1 MPADLKILRRE
12 RLVNISVRGTFN
24 DADLDQF
31 LRELVQGHA
40 LAFGKIVD
48 LRGAAIGLS
57 ASALIQH
64 AGKLAAYASQGD
76 VGPLALVVDATTRI
90 DASVLASLAAAER
103 PCRIFEDTIEAV
115 DWLRTCRM
123 PSVVVR

>member
-1 MPADLKILRRE
+1 M
-12 RLVNISVRGTFN
+12 
-24 DADLDQF
+24 
-31 LRELVQGHA
+31 
-40 LAFGKIVD
+40 
-48 LRGAAIGLS
+48 
-57 ASALIQH
+57 QH

-90 DASVLASLAAAER
+90 DASVLASLAAADR

>member
-76 VGPLALVVDATTRI
+76 VGPLALIVDATTRI
-90 DASVLASLAAAER
+90 DASVLASLAAADR

>member
-24 DADLDQF
+24 DADLDQL

-90 DASVLASLAAAER
+90 DASVLASLAAADR